1 MTPQKISLMFA
12 RLISFVTE
20 RFLQELNMVTV
31 MFYHDLL
38 RNKKKPAVTIS
49 KATILILNWV

>member
-12 RLISFVTE
+12 RLIPFVTE

-31 MFYHDLL
+31 IFYQDRL
-38 RNKKKPAVTIS
+38 RNKES
-49 KATILILNWV
+49 RL